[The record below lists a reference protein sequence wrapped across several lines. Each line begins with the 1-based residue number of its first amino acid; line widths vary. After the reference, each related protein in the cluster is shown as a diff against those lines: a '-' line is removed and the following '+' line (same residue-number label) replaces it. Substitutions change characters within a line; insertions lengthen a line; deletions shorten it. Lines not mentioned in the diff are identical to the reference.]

1 MASTTEALILDM
13 LEWIGPNPRL
23 YSEVIE
29 AWRTSCPRLPV
40 WEEAN
45 ERGFLNRSHEQR
57 RGVFVF
63 FSRGG
68 GRFSKRTAG
77 SCSAAFVF
85 PFASSKVC
93 TCSR

>member
-1 MASTTEALILDM
+1 MASTTEALILDL
-13 LEWIGPNPRL
+13 LEWIGPNPRP

-45 ERGFLNRSHEQR
+45 ERGFLNRSHDQG

-63 FSRGG
+63 VSARG
-68 GRFSKRTAG
+68 R
-77 SCSAAFVF
+77 AFLEEH
-85 PFASSKVC
+85 
-93 TCSR
+93 RG